1 MKAPKFNL
9 AKAILF
15 ENDDYLVVNKPPFLS
30 TLEDRN
36 EPINL
41 LQSVRESEPDAQVCH
56 RLDKETSG
64 VLAIARHP
72 EAYRSLSVQ
81 FEERTVEKIYH
92 AVVDGIHKFEKEL
105 VDLPIL
111 KQRDGTVKIDRLGK
125 KAQTYFTTLKPFKN
139 HTLVECRPIT
149 GRMHQ
154 IRLHLASLQA
164 PICSDTTYGGKLFY
178 LSSVKRGYNLKKHTE
193 EEPFIK
199 RFALHAHKLSFL
211 GLNDEKIE
219 VLAPFPKDLS
229 ALLNQLSAN
238 LR

>member
-1 MKAPKFNL
+1 LKTPKFNL
-9 AKAILF
+9 EKAILF
-15 ENDDYLVVNKPPFLS
+15 QNDDYLVVNKPPFLS

-41 LQSVRESEPDAQVCH
+41 LQSVREVEPDAQVGH

-64 VLAIARHP
+64 VLAVARHP

-92 AVVDGIHKFEKEL
+92 AVVDGIHKFENEM

-125 KAQTYFTTLKPFKN
+125 KAQTYFTTLQPFKN

-154 IRLHLASLQA
+154 IRLHLASLKA
-164 PICSDTTYGGKLFY
+164 PICGDTTYGGKVFY
-178 LSSVKRGYNLKKHTE
+178 LSSVKRGYNLKKDTQ

-199 RFALHAHKLSFL
+199 RFALHAQRLSFL
-211 GLNDEKIE
+211 GLRGEKIE
-219 VLAPFPKDLS
+219 VLAPYPKDLT
-229 ALLNQLSAN
+229 ALLNQLEAN